1 MKSKDVLLWSAMGA
15 SLILFLP
22 IGLVLLAYIII
33 TTISK
38 MFLGEEI
45 ESKTYKEDEISQEE
59 LEKAR

>member
-1 MKSKDVLLWSAMGA
+1 MKLKDVLLWSAMGV
-15 SLILFLP
+15 SLVLFMP

-38 MFLGEEI
+38 MFFGEEI
-45 ESKTYKEDEISQEE
+45 ERKTYKEDEISEEE